1 MFVLYLLSYPSIHN
15 KTQKLVPCLPV
26 PQRKHLVCAYTR
38 ESASNDVEIRIFAM
52 RQSHSLQPLCPPPK
66 PSSSNIHEHRSGCP
80 SHASTAKPR
89 HSFATSSLTR
99 DNGHA
104 LISPSSDTRPCHP
117 SNTPHRVEYTN
128 ILSTDRHSSSRK
140 SRGSFDDY
148 VGARA
153 SS

>member
-1 MFVLYLLSYPSIHN
+1 MLYLLSYPSIYN
-15 KTQKLVPCLPV
+15 ETQKSVPCLPIA
-26 PQRKHLVCAYTR
+26 RTKHLARACTR
-38 ESASNDVEIRIFAM
+38 ESAPNDVEIRIFAM
-52 RQSHSLQPLCPPPK
+52 RQDHSFQPLCPPLK

-80 SHASTAKPR
+80 SHATIAKPR

-99 DNGHA
+99 DSGHA

-128 ILSTDRHSSSRK
+128 TLSTDRHSSSRK
-140 SRGSFDDY
+140 SRASFVDY